1 MDLMV
6 VENDFYLFD
15 DEFIRK
21 YKNLKLEKN
30 SNVLEKIIT
39 ICNKIYE
46 KEYEKVIILTNKNVE
61 TFNISVKQKGIV
73 VANISDEHS
82 AHMTIEHNNTNL
94 LILDTDVL
102 GIKIIKSIINNFLS
116 SEYSGGRHNIR
127 VDMLSELIK

>member
-30 SNVLEKIIT
+30 SNVLEEIIT

-46 KEYEKVIILTNKNVE
+46 KEYKKVIILTNKNVE
-61 TFNISVKQKGIV
+61 IFNISVKQKGIV

>member
-15 DEFIRK
+15 NEFIRK

-61 TFNISVKQKGIV
+61 IFNISVKQKGIV

-82 AHMTIEHNNTNL
+82 AHMTIEHNNANL

-102 GIKIIKSIINNFLS
+102 GIKIIKSIIDNFLS
-116 SEYSGGRHNIR
+116 SKYSGGRHNIR